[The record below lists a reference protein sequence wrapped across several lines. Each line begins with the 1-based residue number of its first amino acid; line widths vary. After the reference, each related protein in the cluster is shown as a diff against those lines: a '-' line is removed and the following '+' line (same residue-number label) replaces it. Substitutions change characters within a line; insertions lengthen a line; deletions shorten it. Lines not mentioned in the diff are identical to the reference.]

1 MHRLLAL
8 AVLALAPSLA
18 LAARPD
24 KPGCAD
30 HPLFSRMAGFY
41 LQSCQ
46 EKAFDAQK
54 FPVGAGRAAR
64 DEAVEGR
71 WLLLSYAFDGAP
83 RPSALQWIR
92 NYQAA
97 ARQAGGEVL
106 FEDKT
111 RTTLRIRRGGAET
124 WVLAGNYG
132 GAFTLHLVERQ
143 AMVQEVV
150 ANAAAL
156 SSALAA
162 EGRATVGGIFFD
174 TGLAAVKPESGPAL
188 AEVAKLL
195 AGEPALRLRVVG
207 HTDATGDLAA
217 NLELSRARAE
227 AVVQALVTQHGVA
240 AARLTAHGVGPL
252 SPAATNRTEEGRA
265 RNRRVEIVEQ

>member
-1 MHRLLAL
+1 MLRTLAL
-8 AVLALAPSLA
+8 AVAVLAPSLA
-18 LAARPD
+18 LAVKPD
-24 KPGCAD
+24 KAGCAD

-46 EKAFDAQK
+46 ERAFDAQK
-54 FPVGAGRAAR
+54 YPVGAGKAVKE
-64 DEAVEGR
+64 EAIEGR
-71 WLLLSYAFDGAP
+71 WLLLSYAFDGSP

-156 SSALAA
+156 ASALAA
-162 EGRATVGGIFFD
+162 DGRATVSGIFFD
-174 TGLAAVKPESGPAL
+174 TGLSVVKPESGPAI
-188 AEVAKLL
+188 AEVARLL
-195 AGEPALRLRVVG
+195 SGDPALRLRVVG
-207 HTDATGDLAA
+207 HTDATGELAA

-240 AARLTAHGVGPL
+240 AARLTSHGIGPL
-252 SPAATNRTEEGRA
+252 APAATNRTDDGRA